1 MLENKLEIL
10 YEDNHLIVVVK
21 EPGILSQPDNTND
34 PDIMTLIKNYLKVKY
49 NKPGNVFLGLV
60 HRLDRMTGGVMVFAK
75 TSKCASRL
83 SDQIRK
89 HDFEKKYL
97 AVCYNSNISSNG
109 VLEDYIEVDEKTGI
123 SRVSKVGKYSLL
135 EYNIIDKK
143 EDLFLADIT
152 LKTGRHHQIRVQ
164 FASRGCPLY
173 GDNLYGNGPKVPLSL
188 YAYSLKFKH
197 PITSEELKFVNYPK
211 NKIWNIFKLQK

>member
-10 YEDNHLIVVVK
+10 YEDNHLIVVIK
-21 EPGILSQPDNTND
+21 EPGILSQKDNTD
-34 PDIMTLIKNYLKVKY
+34 DLDIMTLIKDYLKVKY

-89 HDFEKKYL
+89 HEFEKKYL
-97 AVCYNSNISSNG
+97 AVCYDSNISSSG
-109 VLEDYIEVDEKTGI
+109 ILEDYIEVDEKTGI
-123 SRVSKVGKYSLL
+123 SSVSKVGKYSLL

-143 EDLFLADIT
+143 DNLFLADIT

-173 GDNLYGNGPKVPLSL
+173 GDNLYGKGPKVPLSL
-188 YAYSLKFKH
+188 YAYSIKFNH
-197 PITSEELKFVNYPK
+197 PITSEELKFTNYPK
-211 NKIWNIFKLQK
+211 NKIWDIFKLQK

>member
-10 YEDNHLIVVVK
+10 YEDNHLIVVIK
-21 EPGILSQPDNTND
+21 EPGILSQKDNTND
-34 PDIMTLIKNYLKVKY
+34 LDIMTLIKDYLKVKY

-89 HDFEKKYL
+89 HEFEKKYL
-97 AVCYNSNISSNG
+97 AVCYDSNIPTSG
-109 VLEDYIEVDEKTGI
+109 VLEDYIEVNEKTGI
-123 SRVSKVGKYSLL
+123 SSVSKVGKYSLL
-135 EYNIIDKK
+135 EYNIISKK
-143 EDLFLADIT
+143 ENLFLADII

-173 GDNLYGNGPKVPLSL
+173 GDNLYGKGPKVPRSL
-188 YAYSLKFKH
+188 YAYSIKFNH
-197 PITSEELKFVNYPK
+197 PITSEELKFTNYPK
-211 NKIWNIFKLQK
+211 NKIWDIFKLQK

>member
-10 YEDNHLIVVVK
+10 YEDNHLIVVIK
-21 EPGILSQPDNTND
+21 EPGILSQKDNTND
-34 PDIMTLIKNYLKVKY
+34 LDIMTLIKDYLKVKY

-89 HDFEKKYL
+89 HEFEKKYL
-97 AVCYNSNISSNG
+97 AVCYDSNIPTSG
-109 VLEDYIEVDEKTGI
+109 VLEDHIEVNEKTGI
-123 SRVSKVGKYSLL
+123 SSVSKVGKYSLL

-143 EDLFLADIT
+143 ENLFLADII

-173 GDNLYGNGPKVPLSL
+173 GDNLYGKGPKVPLSL
-188 YAYSLKFKH
+188 YAYSIKFNH
-197 PITSEELKFVNYPK
+197 PITSEELKFTNYPK
-211 NKIWNIFKLQK
+211 NKIWDIFKLQK

>member
-1 MLENKLEIL
+1 MEDNKLKIL

-21 EPGILSQPDNTND
+21 EPGILSQADNTHD
-34 PDIMTLIKNYLKVKY
+34 LDMMTLIKDYIKVKY

-83 SDQIRK
+83 SEQIRS
-89 HDFEKKYL
+89 HEFEKKYL
-97 AVCYNSNISSNG
+97 AVCYDGNISSSG
-109 VLEDYIEVDEKTGI
+109 VLEDKIEVDTKTGI
-123 SRVSKVGKYSLL
+123 SRISEVGKNSLL

-143 EDLFLADIT
+143 DELFIADIT

-164 FASRGCPLY
+164 FSSRGCPLY
-173 GDNLYGNGPKVPLSL
+173 GDTLYGKGPKVPLSL

-197 PITSEELKFVNYPK
+197 PISSEELIFTNYPK
-211 NKIWNIFKLQK
+211 NKICDIFKLQK